1 MTPPR
6 ATDPALPVTTPQPRV
21 CCDRCWRPLAVCV
34 CARITV
40 LPSRTRILL
49 LQHARER
56 RVGIGTARMAHL
68 ALPSSTLRVGVDFSA
83 DPAVRAALAD
93 PVPPYVLFPGPGARP
108 IDQLPGDRPIT
119 LVVLDGTWS
128 QARKLL
134 RLNPALA
141 ALPRVAFRPR
151 QLSGYLIRRQPADFC
166 LSTIEALAEVLAHLE
181 PDGDRFARLLDPFSA
196 MVERQRRFEVEVH
209 AQRHRRRADTPG
221 SARARLAARLAAVW
235 PRLVCVQGEA
245 NGWPR
250 ANPDR
255 QPAET
260 VQWLAHRPATGETFA
275 ATIAPRRP
283 LAPNSAAH
291 VELTADELRAGISV
305 EAWHRGWQAFARPD
319 DFLVTWGH
327 FHRDLARRD
336 GLSLPSDA
344 FDLRPA
350 ATQVLQRRLRK
361 VADCLAPLHAA
372 SVSLHLAGRGGRRLG
387 ELLAATA
394 AFARQPLAPLGPG

>member
-1 MTPPR
+1 MTGSPPTAAR
-6 ATDPALPVTTPQPRV
+6 PSATPQPRP
-21 CCDRCWRPLAVCV
+21 CCDRCLRPLAVCV

-40 LPSRTRILL
+40 LPTRTRILL

-68 ALPSSTLRVGVDFSA
+68 ALPSSTLRVGLDFSA

-93 PVPPYVLFPGPGARP
+93 PAPPYVLFPGPGAQP
-108 IDQLPGDRPIT
+108 IDQLPRDRPIT
-119 LVVLDGTWS
+119 LVVLDGTWW

-151 QLSGYLIRRQPADFC
+151 QPSGYLIRRQPADFC

-181 PDGDRFARLLDPFSA
+181 LEGARFSRLLDPFTA
-196 MVERQRRFEVEVH
+196 MVDRQRRFEREVSAH
-209 AQRHRRRADTPG
+209 RHRRSDGPA
-221 SARARLAARLAAVW
+221 SARARLAAHLTAAW

-250 ANPDR
+250 GDPAR
-255 QPAET
+255 QPPET

-283 LAPNSAAH
+283 LAPHTPAH
-291 VELTADELRAGISV
+291 VELTAADLGAGISV
-305 EAWHRGWQAFARPD
+305 DAWHRAWQAFTRPD
-319 DFLVTWGH
+319 DFLVSWSH
-327 FHRDLARRD
+327 FHRDLAIRD
-336 GLSLPSDA
+336 GLPLPADT

-350 ATQVLQRRLRK
+350 ATQVLQRRLRN
-361 VADCLAPLHAA
+361 VADCLAPLHTAVA
-372 SVSLHLAGRGGRRLG
+372 PLHLPGRGGRRL
-387 ELLAATA
+387 AALVAAVT
-394 AFARQPLAPLGPG
+394 AFASPQHRIHLHR